1 MTEVERQEFQALKE
15 QVKRQGEYIARKQKE
30 EQTTFVAKKA
40 AELGIPD
47 WRIAEGFSIKPDA
60 TELEVTE
67 YLSKVKGNIPQSQQE
82 LSNAETK
89 AIAESLVNGMG
100 SISALGR

>member
-1 MTEVERQEFQALKE
+1 MTELEKKEFQALKE

-30 EQTTFVAKKA
+30 EQIAFVAKKA

-47 WRIAEGFSIKPDA
+47 WRIAEGFSIKFDA
-60 TELEVTE
+60 TEQEVTD
-67 YLSKVKGNIPQSQQE
+67 YLAKVKGNIPQVQKE
-82 LSNAETK
+82 VSNTETK
-89 AIAESLVNGMG
+89 AMAESLVNGMG

>member
-1 MTEVERQEFQALKE
+1 MTELEKQEFQALKE

-30 EQTTFVAKKA
+30 EQTAFVAKKA

-47 WRIAEGFSIKPDA
+47 WRIAEGFSIKSDA
-60 TELEVTE
+60 TEQEVTD
-67 YLSKVKGNIPQSQQE
+67 YLSKVKDNIPQTKQDV
-82 LSNAETK
+82 SNEETK
-89 AIAESLVNGMG
+89 SIAESLVKGMS